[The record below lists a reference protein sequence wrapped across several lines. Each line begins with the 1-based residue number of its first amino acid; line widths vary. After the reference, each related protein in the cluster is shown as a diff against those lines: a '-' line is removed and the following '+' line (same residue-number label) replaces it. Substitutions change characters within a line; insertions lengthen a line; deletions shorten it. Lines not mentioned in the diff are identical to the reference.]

1 MPPDPD
7 TRFFFL
13 HVMKT
18 AGTTFRGHI
27 DANFAPAQVFPQPGV
42 DEPVFAAKA
51 DIRYLQ
57 DLPAERWDQLRMLS
71 AHIPIGLTDRLG
83 REFTYL
89 TLLRDPVERTLSWLR
104 QRQRNHQP
112 DESLHQIYEQQT
124 ILRANYIDDH
134 QVKQFAMTA
143 DDGAVNHLHPVSMDE
158 HRLATAEAN
167 LARVTVVGF
176 QDRLDQFLDQL
187 HRRFGWTLARV
198 PDRNV
203 AEDPVAAPAALRRQ
217 IDDENPWDRA
227 FYEHA
232 RATRG

>member
-1 MPPDPD
+1 VPIDPD
-7 TRFFFL
+7 TRLFFL

-27 DANFAPAQVFPQPGV
+27 DANFAPEQVFPQPGV
-42 DEPVFAAKA
+42 DEPLFAAKA

-57 DLPAERWDQLRMLS
+57 DMPTERMAQLRMIS

-83 REFTYL
+83 IDFTYL
-89 TLLRDPVERTLSWLR
+89 TLLRDPVDRTLSWLR

-134 QVKQFAMTA
+134 QVKQFAITA
-143 DDGAVNHLHPVSMDE
+143 DDGAVNHLHPVVMDDQ
-158 HRLATAEAN
+158 RMAIAKAN
-167 LARVTVVGF
+167 LERVAVVGF
-176 QDRLDQFLDQL
+176 QDGLDAFLGQL
-187 HRRFGWTLARV
+187 HERYGWTVATV

-203 AEDPVAAPAALRRQ
+203 REDPTPAPTALRRQ

>member
-1 MPPDPD
+1 MPIDPD
-7 TRFFFL
+7 TRWYFL

-27 DANFAPAQVFPQPGV
+27 DNNFVPELVLPQPGV
-42 DEPVFAAKA
+42 DERMFAAKA

-57 DLPAERWDQLRMLS
+57 AVPAERWDRLRMIS
-71 AHIPIGLTDRLG
+71 AHVPIGLTDRLATT
-83 REFTYL
+83 FTYL
-89 TLLRDPVERTLSWLR
+89 TILRDPVDRTLSWLR

-134 QVKQFAMTA
+134 QVKQFAITA
-143 DDGAVNHLHPVSMDE
+143 DDGAVNHLHPVQMDDE
-158 HRLATAEAN
+158 RLTIAKAT
-167 LARVTVVGF
+167 LDRVAVVGF
-176 QDRLDQFLDQL
+176 QDRLDEFLAQL
-187 HRRFGWTLARV
+187 HDRFGWRIEAV

-203 AEDPVAAPAALRRQ
+203 GDDPAPAPSALRRQ
-217 IDDENPWDRA
+217 IDAENPWDRA